1 MTEVPAPLA
10 HRSTACRDDWLARLQ
25 SPSMAKS
32 AALSGTVSGL
42 YGTCAHV
49 HECERVSRGNG
60 CIPGRSKLF
69 SHQTAYPGGT
79 QRLLSGTKLKSP
91 PGEKTPQNN
100 PKQTIQ
106 SNVKPQLLKGT
117 RIKKSEVSQKNIP
130 AARNCIYAL
139 CSVKWGGIK
148 GRGEIF
154 AHQKKGDAVRWLE
167 WGWFP

>member
-1 MTEVPAPLA
+1 M
-10 HRSTACRDDWLARLQ
+10 
-25 SPSMAKS
+25 
-32 AALSGTVSGL
+32 
-42 YGTCAHV
+42 

-91 PGEKTPQNN
+91 PGKKKKTPTT

-106 SNVKPQLLKGT
+106 SNVKPQLRKGT

-130 AARNCIYAL
+130 AARNCIYAI
-139 CSVKWGGIK
+139 CFVKWVGAGRASKDVEKYLHIRKKAMLCVDWK
-148 GRGEIF
+148 GADFHNLSFLAFVELLKHHNNHSGSQCRLQRPP
-154 AHQKKGDAVRWLE
+154 AS
-167 WGWFP
+167 